1 MKTFVRHSE
10 KKDTEAL
17 MGLMYEYIVDF
28 YQCEKPPEKQLEN
41 LIDTLLEREK
51 GIQFVA
57 QSGNNLVGFATL
69 YFTYSTTRASEIAV
83 MNDLYVKEEFRGKG
97 AAEQLFKSCHTYSLK
112 HHFAAMT
119 WETAESNLR
128 AQRFYDR
135 MGGKK
140 GEFLTYSI

>member
-1 MKTFVRHSE
+1 MKTIVRHPE

-28 YQCEKPPEKQLEN
+28 YQCEKPAEEKLTK
-41 LIDTLLEREK
+41 LIETLLKGER

-57 QSGNNLVGFATL
+57 QTGNNLVGFATL

-83 MNDLYVKEEFRGKG
+83 MNDLYVKGEFRGKG
-97 AAEQLFKSCHTYSLK
+97 AAEQLFKSCHTYSVE

-119 WETAESNLR
+119 WETAESNIR
-128 AQRFYDR
+128 AQRFYAR